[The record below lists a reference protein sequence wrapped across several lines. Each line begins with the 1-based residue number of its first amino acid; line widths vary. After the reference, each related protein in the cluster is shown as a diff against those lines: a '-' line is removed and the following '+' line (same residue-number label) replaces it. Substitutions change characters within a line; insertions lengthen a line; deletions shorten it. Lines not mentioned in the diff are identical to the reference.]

1 MLLVLIFAKMG
12 KKKIRV
18 PLKESNIHLVCSA
31 KITSVKDVVSALQG
45 MIALVATMTREI
57 LATTL
62 AV

>member
-1 MLLVLIFAKMG
+1 MLKWERKKM
-12 KKKIRV
+12 RV
-18 PLKESNIHLVCSA
+18 PLKESNIHPVCSA

-45 MIALVATMTREI
+45 MIALVAMMTREI